1 MIMKN
6 VPKPTMRRFP
16 WCFVGTHETW
26 WWRVKEKKDEK
37 VQEKGE
43 EWVWVWEEK
52 KIWKKV
58 SRWINLCCWE
68 KWEMC
73 VLRKVKGKEKLFLL
87 IFFCFFFSLPLPP
100 TNQVDFFY
108 VIFVSFHLQ
117 CIYSI
122 VVEADLNVRITRIKW
137 NIRKHKFDL
146 SCVGE
151 TKKKTHKNFSSYPKN
166 MKTPLN
172 TSEEE
177 KPFFM
182 WAFFHGKEGCE
193 RQQNIIKIMAYA
205 MKEKYK
211 FKFFFSSSFLLL

>member
-1 MIMKN
+1 M
-6 VPKPTMRRFP
+6 
-16 WCFVGTHETW
+16 
-26 WWRVKEKKDEK
+26 
-37 VQEKGE
+37 
-43 EWVWVWEEK
+43 
-52 KIWKKV
+52 
-58 SRWINLCCWE
+58 L
-68 KWEMC
+68 
-73 VLRKVKGKEKLFLL
+73 LRKMRNVCAEKSKRKGKVVSFDFFL
-87 IFFCFFFSLPLPP
+87 FFFSLPLPP

-182 WAFFHGKEGCE
+182 WAFFSWKRRMWKAAEYNKNYGICNEGK
-193 RQQNIIKIMAYA
+193 I
-205 MKEKYK
+205 
-211 FKFFFSSSFLLL
+211 